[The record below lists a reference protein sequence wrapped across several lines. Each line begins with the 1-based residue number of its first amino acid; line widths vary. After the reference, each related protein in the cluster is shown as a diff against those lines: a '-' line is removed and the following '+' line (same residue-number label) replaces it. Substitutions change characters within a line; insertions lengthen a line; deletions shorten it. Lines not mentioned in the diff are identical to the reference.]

1 MELSRVSG
9 ESGRHFPPL
18 LTLSGNF
25 LSRKVATSDN
35 LLTFERFCAG
45 LKICLLRNHDL
56 RSDKES
62 NNVSRLFL
70 YFLQTGNNFP
80 LQDSPSEA
88 EDSRV
93 SKLRKQ
99 RFVSA
104 QSPTLT
110 QPPPI
115 GGGGNDGGGSGGLGG
130 GPPKP
135 PRTSY
140 TLGDNRKLGDGGAAS
155 DGEIERV
162 AAANNNL
169 SRKQP
174 KRRESH
180 SRRHTLQNGID
191 YGLVSQEWLRKT
203 KKNDLITYVDF
214 GFKQAVWC
222 RM

>member
-1 MELSRVSG
+1 M
-9 ESGRHFPPL
+9 
-18 LTLSGNF
+18 
-25 LSRKVATSDN
+25 ATSDN

-62 NNVSRLFL
+62 NNVRQIFL
-70 YFLQTGNNFP
+70 YFQQTDNNFL

-99 RFVSA
+99 RFVSS
-104 QSPTLT
+104 QSPTLA

-115 GGGGNDGGGSGGLGG
+115 GGGGGNIGGGGGGG

-140 TLGDNRKLGDGGAAS
+140 SLGDNRKLGDGGAAS

-162 AAANNNL
+162 SAANNNL

-191 YGLVSQEWLRKT
+191 YGLVSEEFIYYTHKPL
-203 KKNDLITYVDF
+203 
-214 GFKQAVWC
+214 
-222 RM
+222 